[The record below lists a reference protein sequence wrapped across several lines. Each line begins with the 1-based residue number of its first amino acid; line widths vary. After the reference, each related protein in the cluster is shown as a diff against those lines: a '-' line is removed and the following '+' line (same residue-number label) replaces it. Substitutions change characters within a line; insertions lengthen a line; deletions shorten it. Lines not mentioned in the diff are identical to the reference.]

1 LHGLNIGKDY
11 TMDLI
16 EINAPKLT
24 QSQIDAMVDVVDA
37 DPSKDN
43 LTVYE
48 YTHPSGIA
56 ARVWKF
62 CGEIEVA
69 EVNYSVGEKIAL
81 SGKFDQRFDL
91 ASLNR
96 RFGLYVRDCAELHIK
111 NKK

>member
-1 LHGLNIGKDY
+1 MN
-11 TMDLI
+11 LI
-16 EINAPKLT
+16 EISEPKLT
-24 QSQIDAMVDVVDA
+24 QEQIDAMVDLAYA
-37 DPSKDN
+37 DQNNGN

-48 YTHPSGIA
+48 YTHQSGIA

-69 EVNYSVGEKIAL
+69 ETNYSVGEKITL

-91 ASLNR
+91 ISFNR
-96 RFGLYVRDCAELHIK
+96 RLGLYVRDCAELHMK